1 MLTLAALFCP
11 GDRQPVVASSLRPPL
26 EIYGGGAHH
35 LVEVVVEINSPLF
48 VFWSPF
54 FVSSGSFFWG
64 VPGTRFRGQKMG
76 ALFVTTGGPLV
87 CPLLRVTVFWARNP

>member
-1 MLTLAALFCP
+1 M
-11 GDRQPVVASSLRPPL
+11 
-26 EIYGGGAHH
+26 GGGHH

-48 VFWSPF
+48 VFWSLVF
-54 FVSSGSFFWG
+54 LSRRGRVFWG

-87 CPLLRVTVFWARNP
+87 YPLLRVTVFWARNP